1 MAFPANTAKLSPMM
15 KQYLAIKEQHK
26 DELLF
31 YRLGD
36 FYEMFFDDAVTASRE
51 LELVLTGRDCGL
63 PERAPMCGVPFHS
76 YEGYVA
82 RLIAKGYKVAICEQ
96 MEDPAQAKG
105 IVDRGII
112 RVVTPG
118 TVTDSCMLNEGKNNY
133 ICCLYIGGDGF
144 GTAFADISTG
154 SAYVTE
160 SDARMGAAFDELSR
174 FEPSEIL
181 CNAAAAADGALGD
194 YTKRNFGFQPFLLY
208 DGYFDFDAAKGYIAR
223 QFGNEKPQSLT
234 RLRKGYGVRALGALL
249 KYLTETQFHGAARLV
264 KLETYRCVQYLS
276 VGASARRNLELTQ
289 TMRAGERR
297 GSLLWVIDRTV
308 TASGKRTLRSMLEKP
323 LVDVGAIN
331 ARLDATEE
339 LYADTIGLSKLL
351 DALDGIFD
359 IERLMT
365 RVMYR
370 SCTPR
375 DLRSLA
381 ETCRK
386 IALLKQTA
394 GALKTPLLCE
404 QREALCDLSDVEQ
417 KIDAMIAEDPPA
429 LLKDGGYIR
438 FGYDANVDE
447 LRSLV
452 NNSKAYLARME
463 TSLREKT
470 GIKNL
475 RIGYNRV
482 FGYYIE
488 VSRGAAESVPE
499 SFIRKQTLST
509 GERYTNE
516 ELKELETKILSA
528 NERLNMLERQLY
540 EELLCFL
547 ELAVKRVQQTAA
559 AVGYIDALSS
569 YATLAR
575 ENNYCKPVVDDAGEI
590 VIRNGRH
597 PVVEKVIDGE
607 LYVPNDT
614 LLDGGENLVNLIT
627 GPNMAGKS
635 TYMRAT
641 ALIVLLAQMGS
652 FVPASDAKIGV
663 VDAIFTRVGA
673 SDDLFAGDSTFMVEM
688 KEVAEILRSAT
699 KRSLVILDEI
709 GRGTSTYDGMS
720 IARAVV
726 EELCRKGGIGAKTMF
741 ATHYH
746 ELTEM
751 DGDFA
756 NIKNYNIA
764 VKKRGDDITFLRR
777 IVRGPADDSYG
788 IEVAKLAGLPDTAIN
803 RAKEVLASIETR
815 AGAPVRREIPESKS
829 GAANEVLRQ
838 LEGLHIESLTPIEA
852 MYTLNDLKKL
862 AEKRE
867 EEE

>member
-15 KQYLAIKEQHK
+15 KQYLAIKEQHM

-96 MEDPAQAKG
+96 MEDPALAKG

-118 TVTDSCMLNEGKNNY
+118 TVTDACMLSEGKNNY
-133 ICCLYIGGDGF
+133 ICCLFLGKDGF
-144 GTAFADISTG
+144 GLSFADISTG
-154 SAYVTE
+154 VAYVTE
-160 SDARMGAAFDELSR
+160 TGASAAAAFDELAR

-181 CNAAAAADGALGD
+181 CNNLALSDAEFARRIEKNSGV
-194 YTKRNFGFQPFLLY
+194 RPFLLY
-208 DGYFDFDAAKGYIAR
+208 DGYFDADAAKGYIAK
-223 QFGNEKPQSLT
+223 QFDAEKTQALT
-234 RLRKGYGVRALGALL
+234 QYKRGYGVRALGALL
-249 KYLTETQFHGAARLV
+249 KYIEETQFHGAARLV
-264 KLETYRCVQYLS
+264 GLEVYRCVQYLS
-276 VGASARRNLELTQ
+276 VGATARKNLELTQ
-289 TMRAGERR
+289 TLRAGERR

-323 LVDVGAIN
+323 LMDVGDIN
-331 ARLDATEE
+331 ARLDATQE
-339 LYADTIGLSKLL
+339 LYNDTIELAKLRE
-351 DALDGIFD
+351 ALDGIFD

-365 RVMYR
+365 RVIYR
-370 SCTPR
+370 TCTPR

-381 ETCRK
+381 ETCRR
-386 IALLKQTA
+386 IAGLKQTA
-394 GALKTPLLCE
+394 APLTAPLLTALRE
-404 QREALCDLSDVEQ
+404 QLCDLSDIER
-417 KIDAMIAEDPPA
+417 KIDDMIAEDPPA

-438 FGYDANVDE
+438 FGYDPNVDE
-447 LRSLV
+447 LHSLV
-452 NNSKAYLARME
+452 SNSKAYIARLE
-463 TSLREKT
+463 ASLREKT

-488 VSRGAAESVPE
+488 VSKSNADSVPE
-499 SFIRKQTLST
+499 SFIRKQTLAN
-509 GERYTNE
+509 GERYINE

-528 NERLNMLERQLY
+528 SERLNMLERQLY
-540 EELLCFL
+540 EELLGFL
-547 ELAVKRVQQTAA
+547 ELAVWRVQQTAV
-559 AVGYIDALSS
+559 AVGMLDALCS
-569 YATLAR
+569 YAALAR
-575 ENNYCKPVVDDAGEI
+575 ENGYCRPTVDGAGAI

-614 LLDGGENLVNLIT
+614 LLDGGDNLVNLIT

-641 ALIVLLAQMGS
+641 ALIVLLAQMGR
-652 FVPASDAKIGV
+652 FVPASSAKIGV
-663 VDAIFTRVGA
+663 VDAIYTRVGA
-673 SDDLFAGDSTFMVEM
+673 SDDLFSGDSTFMVEM
-688 KEVAEILRSAT
+688 KEVAEILRCAT
-699 KRSLVILDEI
+699 KHSLIILDEI

-720 IARAVV
+720 IARAVI
-726 EELCRKGGIGAKTMF
+726 EEICRKGGIGAKTMF

-777 IVRGPADDSYG
+777 IVTGPADDSYG
-788 IEVAKLAGLPDTAIN
+788 IEVAKLAGLPDTAIS
-803 RAKEVLASIETR
+803 RAKEILAAVEAR
-815 AGAPVRREIPESKS
+815 AGEPARRRRQPEQKTDAAAEI
-829 GAANEVLRQ
+829 LRA
-838 LEGLHIESLTPIEA
+838 L
-852 MYTLNDLKKL
+852 
-862 AEKRE
+862 
-867 EEE
+867 